1 MPLSDA
7 GKKFFSALKHEITAQ
22 HAGIQ
27 LSLIETPDVA
37 ASAQALQERKA
48 DAAVF
53 GARLGRRDR

>member
-1 MPLSDA
+1 
-7 GKKFFSALKHEITAQ
+7 
-22 HAGIQ
+22 
-27 LSLIETPDVA
+27 LIETPDVA